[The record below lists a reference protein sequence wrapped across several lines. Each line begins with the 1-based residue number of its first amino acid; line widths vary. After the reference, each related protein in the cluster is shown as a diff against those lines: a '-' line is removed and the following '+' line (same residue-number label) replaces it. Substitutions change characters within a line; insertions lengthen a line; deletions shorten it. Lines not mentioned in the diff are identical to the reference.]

1 MKQIRVTIA
10 MLAAALTL
18 TAAGS
23 AAAQTPAQGA
33 PVQIVKSA
41 IKKIRLQT
49 PAGATMDVSVID
61 QTGTVLYSGAVRAK
75 DNRGTSLNLANL
87 PDGRYYVTATNN
99 DFWMSQGILVR
110 NDQVT
115 VDAQNVTEVVRPALV
130 SYATNKYE
138 VVMPGVKTLNVAIY
152 DRMNELVFTKSFGSN
167 GEAHRFDL
175 SSLPTGEYTFVY
187 GPEQK
192 QFTEQVAIK

>member
-18 TAAGS
+18 TAAGN
-23 AAAQTPAQGA
+23 AVAQTPAQGA

-130 SYATNKYE
+130 AYAKNKYE

-152 DRMNELVFTKSFGSN
+152 DRMNELVFTKSFGSS
-167 GEAHRFDL
+167 GEVHRFDL

-192 QFTEQVAIK
+192 QFTEHVAIK

>member
-10 MLAAALTL
+10 MLAVALTL

-23 AAAQTPAQGA
+23 AAAQAPAQGA

-49 PAGATMDVSVID
+49 PVGATMDVSLID

-87 PDGRYYVTATNN
+87 PDGRYYVTATTN

-130 SYATNKYE
+130 AYAKNKYE
-138 VVMPGVKTLNVAIY
+138 VVMPGAKTLNVAIY
-152 DRMNELVFTKSFGSN
+152 DRMNELVFTKSFGSA
-167 GEAHRFDL
+167 GEVHRFDL

-192 QFTEQVAIK
+192 QFTEHVAIK